1 MPVEGQPNRL
11 ESLRTL
17 RAANLDGAFATAF
30 ITLVGGSFIVGY
42 LKEIHAADI
51 WLGLL
56 TAIPAICGLA
66 QIPGSV
72 WGRSF
77 VSFKNY
83 VAPGGLIWRLLHIPL
98 CLLPLIAL
106 NANFKLTIIL
116 IFSGV
121 ASLVVNMVNPIYGD
135 WLARLVPDSQRGAFY
150 GKRNSL
156 NAAIGTGTGLLGGLL
171 VDTLKRANLG
181 EKSYSAVF
189 ILGLI
194 LSFVSLKFFY
204 QMADVQREEPI
215 KANVQE
221 TVNALVSPFKNRQFV
236 RVILFLFVFIAGQS
250 FAGNLWAAYAFESL
264 KFDQTHV
271 QFLGLFHA
279 AGNISMSKFWGFL
292 SDKYGNKPILGLV
305 GMGMLL
311 TPTAWLFTQPGTEH
325 MTFNMVLL
333 YSSHILMGMVFS
345 GVALCQYNIIFSTS
359 PPEERSTYL
368 GSAMAVQSIAGA
380 VPPLLGAAMLS
391 FFRDAH
397 SADVAYKLTFI
408 AAVAIRFIALLLLVP
423 VKEDGSRSFRETMEN
438 LKSVTPKGLRAMK
451 TFTQSGDA
459 EEREHAIQKIAGQG
473 FALASDELIKALH
486 DPSPRVRRQAASA
499 LGRLGDHSAV
509 QELIH
514 QLREHPDLVEEETV
528 EALGDLGD
536 PAAIPE
542 LIRVLDAP
550 RSVLRRAAARSIAQL
565 PGAGEDRSAVDA
577 LIQAA
582 ENPSDPD
589 LRRSALQALR
599 NLEAPGIAATISHAL
614 TDKHPSVRIAAAEAA
629 GELEL
634 KETADAC
641 RASLVLYDDEG
652 CAEVAY
658 ALGVNGTFDD
668 VPRILEVAK
677 SCVSMTTRRRCLLGV
692 ARVYGVESQC
702 YRALMSSG
710 MERDQLMITLM
721 TVSGKR
727 SKHANQALEFH
738 ANGHESDAI
747 KALSLGKDAAVL
759 ADFDLPE
766 LFVVAAVVYSERMS
780 TRTGR

>member
-1 MPVEGQPNRL
+1 MEGQPNRL

-30 ITLVGGSFIVGY
+30 ITLVGGSFLVGY
-42 LKEIHAADI
+42 LKEINAADI

-77 VSFKNY
+77 ISFKKY

-106 NANFKLTIIL
+106 NANSKLTIIL
-116 IFSGV
+116 IFSGI

-189 ILGLI
+189 VLGLI
-194 LSFVSLKFFY
+194 LSFVSMHYFM

-221 TVNALVSPFKNRQFV
+221 TVNALVSPFKNKQFV

-250 FAGNLWAAYAFESL
+250 FAGNLWAAYAFETL
-264 KFDQTHV
+264 KFDQTQV

-279 AGNISMSKFWGFL
+279 VGNISMSKFWGFL

-311 TPTAWLFTQPGTEH
+311 TPAAWLFTQPGTEH
-325 MTFNMVLL
+325 MTFNMGLL
-333 YSSHILMGMVFS
+333 YSTHILMGGVFS

-359 PPEERSTYL
+359 PPAERSTYL
-368 GSAMAVQSIAGA
+368 GSAMAIQSIAGA

-391 FFRDAH
+391 FFRTGHDA
-397 SADVAYKLTFI
+397 DLAYKFTFI
-408 AAVAIRFIALLLLVP
+408 GAVAIRFVALLLLIP
-423 VKEDGSRSFRETMEN
+423 VREEGSRSFRETMGN

-451 TFTQSGDA
+451 RFTQSGDA
-459 EEREHAIQKIAGQG
+459 EEREHAIQKIAGHG

-499 LGRLGDHSAV
+499 LGRLGDQAAV
-509 QELIH
+509 EDLIH
-514 QLREHPDLVEEETV
+514 QLRDHPDLVEEETV

-542 LIRVLDAP
+542 LIKLLEAP
-550 RSVLRRAAARSIAQL
+550 RSVLRRASARAIAQL
-565 PGAGEDRSAVDA
+565 PGAGEDRAAVDA

-658 ALGVNGTFDD
+658 ALGVNGTLED

-692 ARVYGVESQC
+692 ARVYGVESQT
-702 YRALMSSG
+702 YRALMSTG
-710 MERDQLMITLM
+710 MERDQLMITLL
-721 TVSGKR
+721 TIGGKR
-727 SKHANQALEFH
+727 SKHANQALEAH
-738 ANGHESDAI
+738 GNGDEVAAI
-747 KALSLGKDAAVL
+747 QALSLGKDAAIL
-759 ADFDLPE
+759 TDFDLPE
-766 LFVVAAVVYSERMS
+766 LFVVAAVVYSERM
-780 TRTGR
+780 TNRTGR

>member
-1 MPVEGQPNRL
+1 VEGQPNRL

-42 LKEIHAADI
+42 LKEINAADI

-77 VSFKNY
+77 VSFKKY

-106 NANFKLTIIL
+106 NANSKLTIIL
-116 IFSGV
+116 IFSGI

-189 ILGLI
+189 VLGLI
-194 LSFVSLKFFY
+194 LSFVSMHFFM

-221 TVNALVSPFKNRQFV
+221 TVNALVSPFKNKQFV

-250 FAGNLWAAYAFESL
+250 FAGNLWAAYAFETL
-264 KFDQTHV
+264 QFDQTQV

-279 AGNISMSKFWGFL
+279 VGNISMSKFWGFL

-311 TPTAWLFTQPGTEH
+311 TPTAWLFTQPGAEN
-325 MTFNMVLL
+325 MNFNMGLL
-333 YSSHILMGMVFS
+333 YSTHILMGGVFS

-359 PPEERSTYL
+359 PPAERSTYL
-368 GSAMAVQSIAGA
+368 GSAMAIQSIAGA

-391 FFRDAH
+391 FFRTGHDA
-397 SADVAYKLTFI
+397 DLAYKFTFI
-408 AAVAIRFIALLLLVP
+408 CAVAIRFVALLLLIP
-423 VKEDGSRSFRETMEN
+423 VREEGSRSFRETMGN

-451 TFTQSGDA
+451 TFTRSGDA

-486 DPSPRVRRQAASA
+486 DPSPRVRRQAAA
-499 LGRLGDHSAV
+499 GRLGDQAAV
-509 QELIH
+509 QDLIH

-536 PAAIPE
+536 PAAISE
-542 LIRVLDAP
+542 LIKVLDAP
-550 RSVLRRAAARSIAQL
+550 RSVLRRAAARAIAQL
-565 PGAGEDRSAVDA
+565 PGAGEDRAAVDA

-634 KETADAC
+634 KQTADAC

-658 ALGVNGTFDD
+658 ALGVNGTLED

-692 ARVYGVESQC
+692 ARVYGVESQT
-702 YRALMSSG
+702 YRALMSTG
-710 MERDQLMITLM
+710 MERDQLMITLL
-721 TVSGKR
+721 TIGGKR
-727 SKHANQALEFH
+727 SKHANQALEAH
-738 ANGHESDAI
+738 GNGDEVNAI
-747 KALSLGKDAAVL
+747 KALSLGKDAAIL
-759 ADFDLPE
+759 TDFDLPE

-780 TRTGR
+780 NRTGR